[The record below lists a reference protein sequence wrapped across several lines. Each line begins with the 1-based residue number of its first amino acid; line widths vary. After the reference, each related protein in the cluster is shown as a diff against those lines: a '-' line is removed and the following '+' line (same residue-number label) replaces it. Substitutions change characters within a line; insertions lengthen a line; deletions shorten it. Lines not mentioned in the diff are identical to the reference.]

1 MMLGL
6 LLLGTFAPSV
16 SAVAETLDSST
27 TNSSGQLTSQ
37 EKMESLSGSAK
48 TEGSSVAESSGKATD
63 TTGTEAKKDV
73 QKATV
78 LAPEEKEK
86 KILTILGTSDVHG
99 NVWDWSYEDDAP
111 ADLGF
116 AKIGT
121 IVKTERAKNPN
132 SILVDAGDNLQGT
145 LLTDDLYSS
154 KPEYL
159 AKEHP
164 VITAMKTIG
173 YDSMSLGNHEFN
185 FGLDLIKKVEKEA
198 APVFPLLSANTYVK
212 ATDENFVKAYKIQD
226 VDGVKVGILGLTIPH
241 VAMWDGDKVNS
252 LYFTDLNK
260 EAAKQVKI
268 MKDKE
273 NPDII
278 VAAIHAG
285 LDNSDPGAAA
295 RNVILEVPEID
306 AFVLGH
312 DHREYTEMIA
322 DKDGTLKPAAAVKDT
337 GAGVVK
343 IELELEKESTA
354 KEGKW
359 SVAKSTPSI
368 ISAKGVTGDEA
379 VRNATE
385 EAHIATQEYVKDVI
399 GTATGDFLP
408 ENEIPGIPEAQLRP
422 TAMISLINNVQMKV
436 TGSDIA
442 AGALFRADSDLKAG
456 PVTFANV
463 FNIYKYPNT
472 LVGTTMTGKQL
483 KAFMER
489 QAGYYQQFEEGDLSI
504 AFNPKIRVY
513 NYDMLTGV
521 NYKIDISKP
530 EGQRIVDLTFKDKP
544 VTDDLELKISINNY
558 RFEGM
563 VKDGFV
569 NPTPY
574 YESDPDTLRGEVVKY
589 IKEFRNGTI
598 KPEEE
603 LKDSFEIIGAD
614 LTHPARDY
622 VIKQIKAGT
631 AGFNDLVKES
641 ADGRTPNVEKINI
654 NALIA
659 KGLIPAKYL
668 GNGFD
673 IMHTNDIHGR
683 LEYLEDK
690 YSPSVG
696 MARLKTFK
704 ENEKPTLLV
713 DAGDAMQ
720 GLPISNLTK
729 GADMVKAMNA
739 VGYDAMT
746 LGNHEFDFGI
756 ETALQYQTDLT
767 FPIVSANVYK
777 VDKLVFKPYTLVEK
791 TVGDKKMTFALIGL
805 TTPETSVKTHPN
817 NIKGITFKKPAPV
830 AIEMIKEIGDKA
842 DAYVFMTHLG
852 FDETTVDDETST
864 YLAKELAKAYP
875 KEKIFIA
882 DGHSHSELPEGQ
894 KEGNVLIGQTGNYLN
909 NVGLMSASYAK
920 DEAETT
926 AKLVPFAELKELV
939 PNTEVQKI
947 VDDARANF
955 DSVMKE
961 VVIENNTI
969 RFNGTREIVR
979 SRETNLGNLI
989 GDALYEYGQTGF
1001 KQASDF
1007 AVVNGGGIRQDIGT
1021 GVVTKGDIVGV
1032 MPFGN
1037 TISQVQVSG
1046 QEIYDMFEHSVRST
1060 AKDAEG
1066 NVILDANGL
1075 PMLGQNGGFLQVSD
1089 SIKITYDSNKMGAD
1103 PVNKIPGERVTSIQ
1117 LKNQKT
1123 GKFVDVDKAKK
1134 DYYLATNDF
1143 LVAGGDGYS
1152 MLVGKPV
1159 EEGAS
1164 LDEAF
1169 LPYLRDLKEADL
1181 AKYTKELSF
1190 DRIIPKKSESM
1201 SKDFAFSIM
1210 HTNDMHGRLDFEK
1223 DKSLGMAKLKTYKD
1237 TIKPTLML
1245 DGGDSVQGLAISN
1258 FSEGM
1263 DMAKAMSLLPYDGV
1277 AAGNH
1282 EFDFGYERAMAFKQL
1297 LPMVSANAVKDG
1309 KTSFDA
1315 HKIVEKEGKKFAIIG
1330 LSTPET
1336 AFKTHPKNVEG
1347 VTFEEPIEVAKA
1359 QIESLKGE
1367 ADAFI
1372 FVTHLGIDKTTPE
1385 AWRGDTL
1392 AQELSKTY
1400 PDDAIVIIDGHS
1412 HSELREGQVY
1422 GNTLLAQTGNYLNNV
1437 GNIEVTVKDGK
1448 ANFNARLV
1456 PTKKLNDVVD
1466 DPAVKELVE
1475 ATKAKFEKEMN
1486 EIVLED
1492 NPVYFEG
1499 DGAYGRTRE
1508 TNLGN
1513 VIGDALFNYGQTAF
1527 STPSDFA
1534 VINGGGIR
1542 VPVEKGKV
1550 TKGDILAVLPFG
1562 NTIAQIDVTGQQIY
1576 EMFEHSL
1583 RSEAQ
1588 TDKDGK
1594 IILDEKGLPMLG
1606 RNGGYLQV
1614 SSSVKI
1620 IYDSNLQGAVPEKNI
1635 AGQRVLEVQ
1644 LLNRTSN
1651 KFEAVKGD
1659 VTYKVATNDF
1669 LAAGGDGYKMLGGKR
1684 EEGKSMDVIF
1694 TEFLQDISRTKKAK
1708 VVPMAAGKYQLTD
1721 YAEPFP
1727 YSRIVPMTQADFE
1740 AQKPKPVLDLS
1751 QLEAAIKTGEKLKE
1765 TDYTKESWTVFAK
1778 ALAEAKAV
1786 LAGGQQVPPTVTQ
1799 EKVQQAILA
1808 LTDAQKALIVK
1819 EPVKVLDLSELE
1831 AAIKLASVPQ
1841 EVNYTAKSWK
1851 ALVSALA
1858 QAKKVLADAQT
1869 VNTKVTQPQVNQSA
1883 ETLHV
1888 AIGKLEPMGEKLKV
1902 KSLALAIEKA
1912 MALEEAVY
1920 TPATWKAFSEA
1931 LEQAKTILAQA
1942 NSQNFPTTKAA
1953 TLLDQED
1960 IDLALANLEK
1970 AQEKLIIAE
1979 TTKLDF
1985 TKLNEAIT
1993 KAETKLEG
2001 NFTTESWAPFADALK
2016 AAKVIVANTE
2026 KTVTKTQIEQA
2037 TTSLEK
2043 AMNDLVP
2050 LANPGTGNTNG
2061 SSSTGSTTT
2070 PKKKKYLPQ
2079 AGEAAVNGGL
2089 QGLFLILGVSYLYK
2103 EKRRREGNLS

>member
-6 LLLGTFAPSV
+6 LLLGTFVPSV
-16 SAVAETLDSST
+16 SALAETI
-27 TNSSGQLTSQ
+27 
-37 EKMESLSGSAK
+37 E
-48 TEGSSVAESSGKATD
+48 SSVATSTSEVIKQKDLESLTDSAEEAKTTESSKKAKSA
-63 TTGTEAKKDV
+63 TTSEQVPSDIATSVPLAKETK
-73 QKATV
+73 T
-78 LAPEEKEK
+78 
-86 KILTILGTSDVHG
+86 LTILGTSDVHG
-99 NVWDWSYEDDAP
+99 NIWDWSYEDDAP

-121 IVKTERAKNPN
+121 IVKEERAKNPH

-145 LLTDDLYSS
+145 LLTDDLYSTD
-154 KPEYL
+154 PEYL
-159 AKEHP
+159 LKEHP

-185 FGLDLIKKVEKEA
+185 FGLDLIRKVEEEA

-212 ATDENFVKAYKIQD
+212 KTKEHFVTPYKIQD

-241 VAMWDGDKVNS
+241 VAMWDGDKVDS
-252 LYFTDLNK
+252 LYFTDLNV
-260 EAAKQVKI
+260 EAAKQVKE
-268 MKDKE
+268 MKDKHH
-273 NPDII
+273 PDVI

-312 DHREYTEMIA
+312 DHREYAEMIE
-322 DKDGTLKPAAAVKDT
+322 DKTGTLKPAAAVKDT

-343 IELELEKESTA
+343 IDLELEKDPNDKESQ
-354 KEGKW
+354 W
-359 SVAKSTPSI
+359 SVTKSTPSI
-368 ISAKGVTGDEA
+368 ISSKGVATDES
-379 VRNATE
+379 VRQATA
-385 EAHIATQEYVKDVI
+385 EAHTATQEYVKDVI
-399 GTATGDFLP
+399 GTATADFLP

-422 TAMISLINNVQMKV
+422 TAMISLINNVQMKA
-436 TGSDIA
+436 TEADIA

-456 PVTFANV
+456 PVTFANI

-472 LVGTTMTGKQL
+472 LIGATMNGKQL
-483 KAFMER
+483 KAFMEK
-489 QAGYYQQFEEGDLSI
+489 QASYYQQFEEGDLAI

-513 NYDMLTGV
+513 NYDTLTGV
-521 NYKIDISKP
+521 SYKIDISQP
-530 EGQRIVDLTFKDKP
+530 EGQRIVGLTFKGKP
-544 VTDDLELKISINNY
+544 VTDDQRLKIAINNY

-569 NPTPY
+569 DPEPY
-574 YESDPDTLRGEVVKY
+574 YESDPDTLRGEIVKY
-589 IKEFRNGTI
+589 IKNFRKGTI
-598 KPEEE
+598 APEEE
-603 LKDSFEIIGAD
+603 LVDNFEIIGTD
-614 LTHPARDY
+614 FSNPARDY
-622 VIKQIKAGT
+622 VIQQIKAGT
-631 AGFNDLVKES
+631 AGFTDLVKDS

-654 NALIA
+654 YDLID
-659 KGLIPAKYL
+659 KGLIPDKYL
-668 GNGFD
+668 GDSFT

-690 YSPSVG
+690 YSPSIG

-704 ENEKPTLLV
+704 DTKKPTLLV

-756 ETALQYQTDLT
+756 ETAIQYEQDLT

-777 VDKLVFKPYTLVEK
+777 NDQLVFNPYTIVEK
-791 TVGDKKMTFALIGL
+791 TFGDRQMKFALIGL

-830 AIEMIKEIGDKA
+830 AIDTIKEIGNKA

-852 FDETTVDDETST
+852 FDETTLEDETST

-882 DGHSHSELPEGQ
+882 DGHSHSELANGLE
-894 KEGNVLIGQTGNYLN
+894 EGNVLIGQTGNYLN
-909 NVGLMSASYAK
+909 NVGLMSANYTEEQAVRS
-920 DEAETT
+920 
-926 AKLVPFAELKELV
+926 AKLIPFTDLKTLE
-939 PNTEVQKI
+939 PNTTVQKI

-955 DSVMKE
+955 DQVMKE
-961 VVIENNTI
+961 VVIETNSI
-969 RFNGTREIVR
+969 RFNGTREVVR

-989 GDALYEYGQTGF
+989 GDALYDYGQTGF
-1001 KQASDF
+1001 KQKSDF

-1021 GVVTKGDIVGV
+1021 GAVTKGDIVGV

-1037 TISQVQVSG
+1037 TISQVQISG

-1060 AKDAEG
+1060 AKDAAG
-1066 NVILDANGL
+1066 NVILDENGL

-1089 SIKITYDSNKMGAD
+1089 SIKITYDSTKTGAD
-1103 PVNKIPGERVTSIQ
+1103 PDKGIAGQRVTSIQ
-1117 LKNQKT
+1117 IKDQQT
-1123 GKFVDVDKAKK
+1123 GQFVDVDKAKK

-1169 LPYLRDLKEADL
+1169 LPYLRNLDEAGM
-1181 AKYTKELSF
+1181 AKYAEELTF
-1190 DRIIPKKSESM
+1190 ERIIPKKSEEN
-1201 SKDFAFSIM
+1201 SKDFSFSIM

-1237 TIKPTLML
+1237 SVNPTLML

-1297 LPMVSANAVKDG
+1297 LPMVSANAIKEG
-1309 KTSFDA
+1309 NPSFDA
-1315 HKIVEKEGKKFAIIG
+1315 NKLVEKDGQKFAIIG

-1347 VTFEEPIEVAKA
+1347 VTFEEPIKIAKE
-1359 QIESLKGE
+1359 QLELLKEE

-1392 AQELSKTY
+1392 AQELATAY
-1400 PDDAIVIIDGHS
+1400 PDETIVIIDGHS

-1437 GNIEVTVKDGK
+1437 GNIEVTIKDGK

-1456 PTKKLNDVVD
+1456 PTKELNDVVD
-1466 DPAVKELVE
+1466 DPAVKEIVE

-1486 EIVLED
+1486 EIVLAD

-1513 VIGDALFNYGQTAF
+1513 IIGDALYNYGQTAF

-1542 VPVEKGKV
+1542 VPIEKGKV

-1576 EMFEHSL
+1576 DMFEHSL

-1588 TDKDGK
+1588 KTEAGK

-1614 SSSVKI
+1614 SNSVKI
-1620 IYDSNLQGAVPEKNI
+1620 IYDSNLQGAVPEKNVL
-1635 AGQRVLEVQ
+1635 GQRVLEVQ
-1644 LLNRTSN
+1644 VLNRVSK
-1651 KFEAVKGD
+1651 KFEAINRNTV
-1659 VTYKVATNDF
+1659 YKVATNDF
-1669 LAAGGDGYKMLGGKR
+1669 LAAGGDGYTMLGGKR

-1694 TEFLQDISRTKKAK
+1694 TEFLQEIASSKRTK
-1708 VVPMAAGKYQLTD
+1708 VVPLTASNYQLAD
-1721 YAEPFP
+1721 YSEPFP
-1727 YSRIVPMTQADFE
+1727 YSRIIPMTQAEFE
-1740 AQKPKPVLDLS
+1740 TQKPEALDLS
-1751 QLEAAIKTGEKLKE
+1751 QLEAAIKTASIPKE
-1765 TDYTKESWTVFAK
+1765 LDYTADSWKQLVEALVNAK
-1778 ALAEAKAV
+1778 
-1786 LAGGQQVPPTVTQ
+1786 
-1799 EKVQQAILA
+1799 KV
-1808 LTDAQKALIVK
+1808 LTDAQKL
-1819 EPVKVLDLSELE
+1819 
-1831 AAIKLASVPQ
+1831 
-1841 EVNYTAKSWK
+1841 
-1851 ALVSALA
+1851 
-1858 QAKKVLADAQT
+1858 
-1869 VNTKVTQPQVNQSA
+1869 NTTVTQSEVDEATAQ
-1883 ETLHV
+1883 LHI
-1888 AIGKLEPMGEKLKV
+1888 AIGKLGKLLDV
-1902 KSLALAIEKA
+1902 KALAITIEKA
-1912 MALEEAVY
+1912 LMLKEKDY
-1920 TPATWKAFSEA
+1920 TSATWQPFSDA
-1931 LEQAKTILAQA
+1931 LKNAQSILAQG
-1942 NSQNFPTTKAA
+1942 NSQNFPTAKLNSTIEQQA
-1953 TLLDQED
+1953 
-1960 IDLALANLEK
+1960 IDSARVALEK
-1970 AQEKLIIAE
+1970 TMGELI
-1979 TTKLDF
+1979 
-1985 TKLNEAIT
+1985 
-1993 KAETKLEG
+1993 
-2001 NFTTESWAPFADALK
+2001 
-2016 AAKVIVANTE
+2016 KVDN
-2026 KTVTKTQIEQA
+2026 
-2037 TTSLEK
+2037 S
-2043 AMNDLVP
+2043 
-2050 LANPGTGNTNG
+2050 GNTG
-2061 SSSTGSTTT
+2061 SSSDSSKTNDAGNMTAT
-2070 PKKKKYLPQ
+2070 KKKKYLPQ
-2079 AGEAAVNGGL
+2079 AGEVAINSAL
-2089 QGLFLILGVSYLYK
+2089 QGLVIIIGAGYLYK
-2103 EKRRREGNLS
+2103 EKRRRERNLS

>member
-1 MMLGL
+1 MKKNRFRLANVMMLGL
-6 LLLGTFAPSV
+6 LLLGTVVPSV
-16 SAVAETLDSST
+16 SALAETIESST
-27 TNSSGQLTSQ
+27 ANSSTQVTSQ
-37 EKMESLSGSAK
+37 KDLEPLTDSAEASTRLESTDKPTIDTTSVEKEANQ
-48 TEGSSVAESSGKATD
+48 EADSVAPKAVGKETK
-63 TTGTEAKKDV
+63 T
-73 QKATV
+73 
-78 LAPEEKEK
+78 
-86 KILTILGTSDVHG
+86 LTILGTSDVHG
-99 NVWDWSYEDDAP
+99 NVWDWSYEDDAA

-121 IVKTERAKNPN
+121 IVKAERAKNPH

-154 KPEYL
+154 NPDYL
-159 AKEHP
+159 TKEHP

-185 FGLDLIKKVEKEA
+185 FGLELIKKVEKEA

-212 ATDENFVKAYKIQD
+212 ETDKHFVQAYKVQE
-226 VDGVKVGILGLTIPH
+226 VDGVTVGILGLTIPH
-241 VAMWDGDKVNS
+241 VAMWDGEKVNS
-252 LYFTDLNK
+252 LYFTDLNV
-260 EAAKQVKI
+260 EAAKQVKA
-268 MKDKE
+268 MKEKE

-312 DHREYTEMIA
+312 DHREYAEMIA
-322 DKDGTLKPAAAVKDT
+322 DNRGTLKPAAAVKDT

-343 IELELEKESTA
+343 IDLQLEKNPDD
-354 KEGKW
+354 KDGKW

-368 ISAKGVTGDEA
+368 ISSKDVATDES
-379 VRNATE
+379 VRQATT
-385 EAHIATQEYVKDVI
+385 EAHKATQEYVKDVI
-399 GTATGDFLP
+399 GNATADFLP

-456 PVTFANV
+456 PVTFANI

-472 LVGTTMTGKQL
+472 LIGAKMNGKQL
-483 KAFMER
+483 KAYMER
-489 QAGYYQQFEEGDLSI
+489 QAGYYQQYEKGDLSI
-504 AFNPKIRVY
+504 AFNPNIRVY
-513 NYDMLTGV
+513 NYDMVTGV
-521 NYKIDISKP
+521 KYKIDISKP
-530 EGQRIVDLTFKDKP
+530 EGQRIVDLTFNDKP
-544 VTDDLELKISINNY
+544 VTDELELKISINNY

-563 VKDGFV
+563 VKDKFV
-569 NPTPY
+569 DPEPY
-574 YESDPDTLRGEVVKY
+574 YESDPDTLRGEIVKY
-589 IKEFRNGTI
+589 IRDFREGTI
-598 KPEEE
+598 DPKDE
-603 LKDSFEIIGAD
+603 LKESFEIIGAD
-614 LTHPARDY
+614 LRHPARDY
-622 VIKQIKAGT
+622 VIEQIKAGA
-631 AGFNDLVKES
+631 AGFTDLVKAS

-654 NALIA
+654 NNLID
-659 KGLIPAKYL
+659 KGLIPSEYL
-668 GNGFD
+668 GEGFN

-690 YSPSVG
+690 YSPSIG
-696 MARLKTFK
+696 MARVKTFK
-704 ENEKPTLLV
+704 ETEKPTLLV

-756 ETALQYQTDLT
+756 ETALQYQKDLT

-777 VDKLVFKPYTLVEK
+777 GDKLVFKPYTIVEK
-791 TVGDKKMTFALIGL
+791 TVGDKQMKFALIGL

-817 NIKGITFKKPAPV
+817 NIKGISFKKPAPI
-830 AIEMIKEIGDKA
+830 AIKTIEEIGDQA

-852 FDETTVDDETST
+852 FDETTLEDETST

-875 KEKIFIA
+875 NEKIFIA
-882 DGHSHSELPEGQ
+882 DGHSHSQLPEGH

-909 NVGLMSASYAK
+909 NVGVMSANYSK
-920 DEAETT
+920 DVATT
-926 AKLVPFAELKELV
+926 SAKLVPFAQLKSLT
-939 PNTEVQKI
+939 PDTAVQAI
-947 VDDARANF
+947 VDQARANF
-955 DSVMKE
+955 DEVMKE

-979 SRETNLGNLI
+979 SIETNLGNLI
-989 GDALYEYGQTGF
+989 GDALFEYGQTGF
-1001 KQASDF
+1001 KQKSDF

-1021 GVVTKGDIVGV
+1021 GIVTKGDIVGV

-1066 NVILDANGL
+1066 NVILDDNGL

-1089 SIKITYDSNKMGAD
+1089 SIKITYDSNKIGAD
-1103 PVNKIPGERVTSIQ
+1103 PEKNVPGERVTAIQ
-1117 LKNQKT
+1117 LRNQKT

-1143 LVAGGDGYS
+1143 LVAGGDGYG

-1159 EEGAS
+1159 EEGDS

-1169 LPYLRDLKEADL
+1169 LPYLRNLDENGL
-1181 AKYTKELSF
+1181 AKYAKELTF
-1190 DRIIPKKSESM
+1190 DRIIPKKSENV
-1201 SKDFAFSIM
+1201 SKDFSFSIM

-1297 LPMVSANAVKDG
+1297 LPMVSANAIKDG

-1315 HKIVEKEGKKFAIIG
+1315 KKIVEKDGKKFAIIG

-1347 VTFEEPIEVAKA
+1347 VTFQEPIKVAKE
-1359 QIESLKGE
+1359 QLDSLKGK

-1392 AQELSKTY
+1392 AAELSKAY
-1400 PDDAIVIIDGHS
+1400 PDEAIVIIDGHS

-1437 GNIEVTVKDGK
+1437 GNIEVTVKSGK
-1448 ANFNARLV
+1448 VSFNARLV
-1456 PTKKLNDVVD
+1456 PTKELNDVVD
-1466 DPAVKELVE
+1466 DPAVKEIVD

-1513 VIGDALFNYGQTAF
+1513 VIGDALENYGQNAF
-1527 STPSDFA
+1527 STPADFA

-1588 TDKDGK
+1588 KDKDGK
-1594 IILDEKGLPMLG
+1594 VILDDKGLPMLG

-1614 SSSVKI
+1614 SNSVKI
-1620 IYDSNLQGAVPEKNI
+1620 IYDSNLQGAVPENNV
-1635 AGQRVLEVQ
+1635 AGRRVLDVQ
-1644 LLNRTSN
+1644 ILNRTSK
-1651 KFEAVKGD
+1651 KFESVMREK
-1659 VTYKVATNDF
+1659 TYKVATNDF
-1669 LAAGGDGYKMLGGKR
+1669 LAAGGDGYTMLGGKR
-1684 EEGKSMDVIF
+1684 EEGKSMDLIF
-1694 TEFLQDISRTKKAK
+1694 TEFLQEITRSKQEK
-1708 VVPMAAGKYQLTD
+1708 VVPLVASKYQLTD
-1721 YAEPFP
+1721 YTEPFP
-1727 YSRIVPMTQADFE
+1727 YSRIIPMTQADFE
-1740 AQKPKPVLDLS
+1740 AQKPEPELDLAL
-1751 QLEAAIKTGEKLKE
+1751 LEAAIIAGETLKG
-1765 TDYTKESWTVFAK
+1765 TDYTKETWENFAK
-1778 ALAEAKAV
+1778 ALEEAKSV
-1786 LAGGQQVPPTVTQ
+1786 LKAGQQVPPTTTQ
-1799 EKVQQAILA
+1799 EKVNQATEA
-1808 LTDAQKALIVK
+1808 LTSTREALKVK
-1819 EPVKVLDLSELE
+1819 EPVKSLDLLGLE
-1831 AAIKLASVPQ
+1831 AVIKTASVPK
-1841 EVNYTAKSWK
+1841 EADFTAKSWK
-1851 ALVSALA
+1851 NLMMALKT
-1858 QAKKVLADAQT
+1858 AKKVLAEAQ
-1869 VNTKVTQPQVNQSA
+1869 KSEPQVTQTEVNSA
-1883 ETLHV
+1883 TWELQI
-1888 AIGKLEPMGEKLKV
+1888 AIGKLDPKGKLLEV
-1902 KSLALAIEKA
+1902 KALALAIEKA
-1912 MALEEAVY
+1912 MGLKEANY
-1920 TPATWKAFSEA
+1920 TPATWNPFLTA
-1931 LEQAKTILAQA
+1931 LEKAQSILAQA
-1942 NSQNFPTTKAA
+1942 NSQNFPTTRVA
-1953 TLLDQED
+1953 TELDQED
-1960 IDLALANLEK
+1960 VDLALADLKTATNRL
-1970 AQEKLIIAE
+1970 KLL
-1979 TTKLDF
+1979 T
-1985 TKLNEAIT
+1985 
-1993 KAETKLEG
+1993 
-2001 NFTTESWAPFADALK
+2001 DA
-2016 AAKVIVANTE
+2016 
-2026 KTVTKTQIEQA
+2026 
-2037 TTSLEK
+2037 
-2043 AMNDLVP
+2043 
-2050 LANPGTGNTNG
+2050 GTGNNTGTSSGNASGTIGSG
-2061 SSSTGSTTT
+2061 SSTA
-2070 PKKKKYLPQ
+2070 KKKYLPQ
-2079 AGEAAVNGGL
+2079 AGEAAVSGAL
-2089 QGLFLILGVSYLYK
+2089 QGIIIILGVGYLYK